1 MFKGSDLEIHDKIVK
16 IINYLKQLIFKM
28 NIIKFFIVIV
38 ILMLKLKIIK

>member
-1 MFKGSDLEIHDKIVK
+1 MFKGSNLEIYDKIIK

-28 NIIKFFIVIV
+28 YIIKFFIVIV

>member
-1 MFKGSDLEIHDKIVK
+1 MFKGSDLEIYDKIIK

-28 NIIKFFIVIV
+28 YIIKFFIVIV

>member
-1 MFKGSDLEIHDKIVK
+1 MFKGSDLEIYDKIVK